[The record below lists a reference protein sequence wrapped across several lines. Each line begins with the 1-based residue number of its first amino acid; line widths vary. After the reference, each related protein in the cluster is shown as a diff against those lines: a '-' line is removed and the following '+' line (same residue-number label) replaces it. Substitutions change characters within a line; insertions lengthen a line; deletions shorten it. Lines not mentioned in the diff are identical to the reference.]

1 MQAAIDCTKAKLQG
15 QEVELATMHSPEDND
30 ITKNQISEA
39 RELIADMEQR
49 VSPLSHERVLWH
61 TTNSNLPPS

>member
-15 QEVELATMHSPEDND
+15 QVVELATMHSPEDND
-30 ITKNQISEA
+30 ITKNQISEV

-49 VSPLSHERVLWH
+49 VRPISIQTRVGH
-61 TTNSNLPPS
+61 KTNGNPPPS